1 MKVRIQNTTVTK
13 KNSINL
19 FFSWNFQCIAI
30 VVMFALASANAGLV
44 SYAGHPYA
52 GYPYAANLAV
62 PAISQYSHVD
72 YSGLPV
78 ATSYSAQ
85 YSPAAVH
92 YATPY
97 AAYPAAQH
105 IATPWAYSAPAVYA
119 APATILAK
127 APATYTAVTK
137 GSIHTAPLEG
147 HELSQTSLNVAPAP
161 GTSDSETIA
170 VATSYAAQ
178 PAVVA
183 SPWTY
188 SAPAV
193 YAAPATILAKAPAT
207 YTAQTRGSIHTAP
220 LEGHE
225 LSQTSLNV
233 APAPGTW

>member
-1 MKVRIQNTTVTK
+1 
-13 KNSINL
+13 
-19 FFSWNFQCIAI
+19 
-30 VVMFALASANAGLV
+30 MFALASANAGLV
-44 SYAGHPYA
+44 SYAGHPYT
-52 GYPYAANLAV
+52 AV
-62 PAISQYSHVD
+62 PAISQYSHFG
-72 YSGLPV
+72 YSGVPV
-78 ATSYSAQ
+78 ATSYAAQ

-97 AAYPAAQH
+97 AGYPVAHH
-105 IATPWAYSAPAVYA
+105 IATPLAYSAPAVYA

-127 APATYTAVTK
+127 APATYTAQTR

-170 VATSYAAQ
+170 IATSYSAPAA
-178 PAVVA
+178 VA
-183 SPWTY
+183 TPWAY